1 MWMPSLFQWDF
12 LPVLPHVIL
21 TVPFVVR
28 VMLPAMRSVEPQWQE
43 QAQVLNLSSF
53 QSWYHGYFSFV
64 RGPAVVASSLTV
76 AFSLGEFGAS
86 WLLVRAGSWDTL
98 SVVVDQL
105 MSRPK
110 FDPLI
115 QPAAMA
121 AASVLMGPA
130 LIALILIPLE
140 PKSLAKYFTLASRA
154 DLHTPITL

>member
-1 MWMPSLFQWDF
+1 M
-12 LPVLPHVIL
+12 
-21 TVPFVVR
+21 
-28 VMLPAMRSVEPQWQE
+28 
-43 QAQVLNLSSF
+43 
-53 QSWYHGYFSFV
+53 

-121 AASVLMGPA
+121 AASVLMG
-130 LIALILIPLE
+130 
-140 PKSLAKYFTLASRA
+140 
-154 DLHTPITL
+154 ITFLLFFVAERFRPEGDGGGF